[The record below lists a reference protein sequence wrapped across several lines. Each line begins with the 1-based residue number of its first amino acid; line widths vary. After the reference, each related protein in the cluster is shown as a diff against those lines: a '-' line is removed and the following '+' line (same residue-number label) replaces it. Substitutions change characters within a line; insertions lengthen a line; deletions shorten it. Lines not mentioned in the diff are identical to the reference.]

1 MKKLK
6 YNNNVTIFIADDYA
20 VIEFNTMLTAG
31 EKSELRRHV
40 KESNSKINLVY
51 FRQYKI
57 DRWKTRKN

>member
-20 VIEFNTMLTAG
+20 VIEYNNMLTVC

-40 KESNSKINLVY
+40 KESNPKINLVY

-57 DRWKTRKN
+57 DRWKTSKH

>member
-20 VIEFNTMLTAG
+20 VVEFNTMLTVS
-31 EKSELRRHV
+31 EKSELRRQI
-40 KESNSKINLVY
+40 KESNSNINLVY